1 MMSSVSDDQVM
12 ISLLLSC
19 REESEEGRSTWEG
32 KTKQNRDFLS
42 LSLSLSE
49 AVMKPQ
55 FCLPHTVAKSSD

>member
-32 KTKQNRDFLS
+32 KTKQNRDFS
-42 LSLSLSE
+42 LSLSLRE